1 MYDIIVNPS
10 VIEECKQDKTGKHRD
25 FICQLAIQSLEQ
37 KYNEDLDRRYTLP
50 KLKYMGTITS
60 QHVRDK
66 KSEPKIEEISSSSSA
81 QSKTKP
87 KPKPI
92 QVIEVD
98 LPYILKW
105 LKTGDD
111 RVEED
116 IDDSIFNGLR
126 GDYIEPTM
134 KLDAS
139 ISSFIFFTNI
149 PINSNADKQIFN
161 NADIQ
166 LSPYKLT
173 VKIQGYKLITLYLPF
188 AIDPAQV
195 KCLLKEVDKSNVE
208 TKDITKYVEVRIVM
222 EISRIEWD
230 LECDPGSQPWLI
242 ATALDTN
249 DSSNPYDTSKENGPK
264 KSTTPITQN
273 TSELPEDKFHVKL
286 PLNVDP
292 YTGVKLGNADDDF
305 LELPEDKFHKKD
317 AGSQYLINQREE
329 AVKSKAMKAEQER
342 EERKNDPNVEY
353 IDVDAFRPGG
363 KYYDKNNDKAI
374 IDNSNTNNNNNTKDP
389 DNEILKR
396 ASDIVSTNNKD
407 GLSST
412 IWSELL

>member
-10 VIEECKQDKTGKHRD
+10 VLIECKEDKTGKHRD

-60 QHVRDK
+60 QHVRDR
-66 KSEPKIEEISSSSSA
+66 KSEPKIEEISSSSA
-81 QSKTKP
+81 QSKAKP

-92 QVIEVD
+92 QVVEVD
-98 LPYILKW
+98 LPYVLKW
-105 LKTGDD
+105 LKKDNDTD
-111 RVEED
+111 ED
-116 IDDSIFNGLR
+116 IDDSIFDGHK

-134 KLDAS
+134 RVDDS
-139 ISSFIFFTNI
+139 ILSFVFYSKIAI
-149 PINSNADKQIFN
+149 KSNADKQIFN
-161 NADIQ
+161 DADIQ
-166 LSPYKLT
+166 LSPYKLS
-173 VKIQGYKLITLYLPF
+173 VKIQGYKGVTLYLPF
-188 AIDPAQV
+188 AINPARV
-195 KCLLKEVDKSNVE
+195 KCLLKEVNESNQE
-208 TKDITKYVEVRIVM
+208 SKDNNKFVEVRVVM
-222 EISRIEWD
+222 EIARVDWEQ
-230 LECDPGSQPWLI
+230 EYDPGSQPWLI
-242 ATALDTN
+242 AKALDTN
-249 DSSNPYDTSKENGPK
+249 DGANPYDTSKGDNVPK
-264 KSTTPITQN
+264 IVKTKITN
-273 TSELPEDKFHVKL
+273 NDNELPEDKFHVKL
-286 PLNVDP
+286 PSNVDP
-292 YTGVKLGNADDDF
+292 YTGVKLGNDSDDF

-329 AVKSKAMKAEQER
+329 AVKNKTLKAEKER

-374 IDNSNTNNNNNTKDP
+374 IDTSANNDTKIP
-389 DNEILKR
+389 DNDILKR
-396 ASDIVSTNNKD
+396 AADIVSTSTNNKD